1 MEGCSAPLVV
11 KFADTQKEKEQKKIH
26 QMQASLL
33 STINGSAAVGVPTS
47 PVANGLS
54 AIVNGSLGTATTPT
68 GATVGLPSG
77 VSQSNSLAQ
86 NATSLTSSTSLITNP
101 PQPMNPFIGAD
112 AITTSSLQLLHQMQ
126 AVGLQQQFL
135 QGLIYL
141 TFLILLCVFSIFGID
156 HFCFNHTHLA
166 VIHGSRAQLNTRA
179 YRDRYCSIIH
189 LCNCYYLLFFFNV
202 CVSVCA
208 CVNIFFPFR
217 GMRNMQI

>member
-26 QMQASLL
+26 QMHASLF
-33 STINGSAAVGVPTS
+33 STINGSGATASLGLSGAVAVPTS
-47 PVANGLS
+47 PITNGLS
-54 AIVNGSLGTATTPT
+54 AMVNGSVGTATTPT
-68 GATVGLPSG
+68 AATVGLPNG

-112 AITTSSLQLLHQMQ
+112 AITTSSLQLLQQMQ

-141 TFLILLCVFSIFGID
+141 IFLVF
-156 HFCFNHTHLA
+156 L
-166 VIHGSRAQLNTRA
+166 V
-179 YRDRYCSIIH
+179 
-189 LCNCYYLLFFFNV
+189 
-202 CVSVCA
+202 
-208 CVNIFFPFR
+208 
-217 GMRNMQI
+217 

>member
-11 KFADTQKEKEQKKIH
+11 KFADTQKEKEQKKIQ

-33 STINGSAAVGVPTS
+33 STINGSAATASLGLSAAVAVPTS
-47 PVANGLS
+47 PVTNGLS
-54 AIVNGSLGTATTPT
+54 AIVNGSVGTATTPT
-68 GATVGLPSG
+68 GATVGLPTG

-112 AITTSSLQLLHQMQ
+112 AITTSSLQLLQQMQ

-141 TFLILLCVFSIFGID
+141 IFSYVSRVCFLLFFYFVGID
-156 HFCFNHTHLA
+156 HSCFNHTRHTTHTPHLA
-166 VIHGSRAQLNTRA
+166 VIRGSRAQHSTFAA
-179 YRDRYCSIIH
+179 YRSR
-189 LCNCYYLLFFFNV
+189 
-202 CVSVCA
+202 
-208 CVNIFFPFR
+208 
-217 GMRNMQI
+217 